1 MINVTVL
8 VNEDGIVTEFTM
20 EGHADS
26 APHGQDL
33 VCAGASAVV
42 FGSMNAVMGL
52 TDERPDIDYAD
63 DGGYFT
69 ARVVDLNNKEA
80 QLIIQSMLVSLQ
92 TIEAE
97 YGQYIKLNYK

>member
-1 MINVTVL
+1 MINVNVF
-8 VNEDGIVTEFTM
+8 VNDEGQVTEFTM

-42 FGSMNAVMGL
+42 FGSMNAVLGL

-80 QLIIQSMLVSLQ
+80 QIIIQQCSCHYRRLKQNTDS
-92 TIEAE
+92 I
-97 YGQYIKLNYK
+97 